1 MKHVLSLCLATAIA
15 LASPLALAYPLDGYP
30 TTGIKRLEAYRM
42 AAQGAR
48 RPSFLTAG
56 EMLPSAAIGLRLV
69 DEADFGIPAP
79 DPDLSARIKEM
90 LGRDAP
96 YYGIAVLDYSEPS
109 RPRYAAH
116 NSERPQ
122 NPGSVGKIAVLLA
135 WFQTL
140 ADLYPDDEEA
150 RQRLLHDTEITAD
163 EFIRNDSHD
172 VPVWDFG
179 ATTVERRPIAEGETA
194 NLWTFLDWTASA
206 SSNAAASTM
215 MQHLVLLKHFG
226 RDYPV
231 PREQARAFLK
241 DTPKSELSRIYLDA
255 MQSPLRRNGLDVSKL
270 RQGAFFT
277 REGKNRIPGTNSVST
292 PLELLRFIVAME
304 QGKLVD
310 AYSSLEIKK
319 LLYLTDARIRYA
331 AHPAL
336 ADSAVYFK
344 SGSLYGCKP
353 EPGFQCGKFLG
364 NRLNFM
370 NSMVVIESIDRDP
383 QLRYAVVLLS
393 NVLRKNSSEVHQE
406 IGFKIHRIMEGYHPP
421 RPAAPPPGAA
431 TTSAPSGE

>member
-231 PREQARAFLK
+231 PREQARRSAATASTSPSFGRAHSSPARGR
-241 DTPKSELSRIYLDA
+241 TGSRA
-255 MQSPLRRNGLDVSKL
+255 PTACPPPWSCCASSWPWSGES
-270 RQGAFFT
+270 
-277 REGKNRIPGTNSVST
+277 SST
-292 PLELLRFIVAME
+292 PTPASRSR
-304 QGKLVD
+304 
-310 AYSSLEIKK
+310 SSS
-319 LLYLTDARIRYA
+319 T
-331 AHPAL
+331 
-336 ADSAVYFK
+336 
-344 SGSLYGCKP
+344 
-353 EPGFQCGKFLG
+353 
-364 NRLNFM
+364 
-370 NSMVVIESIDRDP
+370 
-383 QLRYAVVLLS
+383 
-393 NVLRKNSSEVHQE
+393 
-406 IGFKIHRIMEGYHPP
+406 
-421 RPAAPPPGAA
+421 
-431 TTSAPSGE
+431 